1 MDRKELIKSR
11 QTQVVQATKSEA
23 LERTERTAMRD
34 SQLELEGQLQKR
46 FKKAVGTDRLDLAE
60 SLIGQANLLA
70 QRWTGTSVTRALTMA
85 LQIKS
90 EIVGYRPCPS
100 FSPRS

>member
-1 MDRKELIKSR
+1 
-11 QTQVVQATKSEA
+11 
-23 LERTERTAMRD
+23 MRD

-70 QRWTGTSVTRALTMA
+70 QRWTDG
-85 LQIKS
+85 
-90 EIVGYRPCPS
+90 
-100 FSPRS
+100 